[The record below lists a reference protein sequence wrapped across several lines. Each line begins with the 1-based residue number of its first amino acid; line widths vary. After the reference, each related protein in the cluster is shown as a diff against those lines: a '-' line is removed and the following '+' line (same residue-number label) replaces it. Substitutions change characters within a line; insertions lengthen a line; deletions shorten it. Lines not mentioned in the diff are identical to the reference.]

1 MHKMA
6 EDQLK
11 ALLFGFIVITLFA
24 TLLIT
29 VVNDQGVLYEKDTTQ
44 ITGGSLGI
52 SGFNNS
58 IQNFSSTA
66 ESLKSRFENQNI
78 FVALGDV
85 VISGLFDIAVDMA
98 KMIITPFDLISRVLT
113 NILGVPSFVT
123 NVIMGLL
130 VLSII
135 FAIWRLIKV
144 GD

>member
-1 MHKMA
+1 MA
-6 EDQLK
+6 EDSLK
-11 ALLFGFIVITLFA
+11 SVIFGFVVITLFA
-24 TLLIT
+24 TLLIS
-29 VVNDQGVLYEKDTTQ
+29 VVNDQGALYGKDTTQ

-58 IQNFSSTA
+58 VQNFSTTA
-66 ESLKSRFENQNI
+66 ESLRERFENQNI

-98 KMIITPFDLISRVLT
+98 KMILTPFTLISNILT
-113 NILGVPSFVT
+113 NVFGVPTFVT
-123 NVIMGLL
+123 NVILGLL

>member
-1 MHKMA
+1 MA
-6 EDQLK
+6 EDSLK
-11 ALLFGFIVITLFA
+11 SIIFGFVVITLFA

-58 IQNFSSTA
+58 VQGFSTTA
-66 ESLKSRFENQNI
+66 ESLRERFENQNI

-98 KMIITPFDLISRVLT
+98 KMILTPFTLVSNILT

>member
-1 MHKMA
+1 MA

-52 SGFNNS
+52 SGFNS
-58 IQNFSSTA
+58 SVQNFSSTA
-66 ESLKSRFENQNI
+66 ENLRERFENQNI

-98 KMIITPFDLISRVLT
+98 KMILTPFTLVSNILT